1 MEIKKVSK
9 PDILVVAKHLYERY
23 KITELVTLHRVL
35 YLLDQDYFN
44 QTGAVLFK
52 GDFDTWAF
60 DSVSPR
66 LFRYTEKYG
75 KNFTK
80 IDKLEDED
88 VIAFIKKDIK
98 QYKDQ
103 PSYLL
108 VKMTKE
114 SQPYI
119 DAYEDLP
126 FPYLSSNKIHFK

>member
-1 MEIKKVSK
+1 METKVKK
-9 PDILVVAKHLYERY
+9 PDILVVAKHVYEKY
-23 KITELVTLHRVL
+23 KITELVPLHRVL

-44 QTGAVLFK
+44 QTGEVLFK
-52 GDFDTWAF
+52 GDFEAWAF
-60 DSVSPR
+60 GSVSPK
-66 LFRYTEKYG
+66 LFNYTEKHG

-80 IDKLEDED
+80 IDKLEDEE

-98 QYKDQ
+98 QYKKQ

-108 VKMTKE
+108 VQMTKQ

-126 FPYLSSNKIHFK
+126 YPYLSSNKIIFK